1 MLCALKIKDTT
12 IFAGS
17 MKNHNSSSPYA
28 GYVRDNQ
35 YVLSLPRKRVNG
47 AKPSKEVGLSVRSL
61 FLSHLRELSR
71 CFIRLPYDYWYARKE
86 IYTTMCKKGAKKKFS
101 AIVIGNGPSQS
112 SLSSDEL
119 NHFKASGGDTI
130 VVNYWNLNKQIKG
143 HIPSYIVFSDP
154 ATFQGENGEELVDYL
169 KRNKEIQVV
178 MPANRF
184 SDTLAKKGIEN
195 RIFMYIDTEIK
206 MLRGISPCL
215 PRGYLSMTLYKA
227 LAWALHLGY
236 YKIGVIGMDNTYPRD
251 LYCDESNRVLNREV
265 HAGISDYAND
275 LSEVYPSVAAAVY
288 DIYRLF
294 KDLELFPNSSIY
306 NLDKY
311 SLTDRFKKVSFGDF
325 SQLN

>member
-1 MLCALKIKDTT
+1 
-12 IFAGS
+12 

-28 GYVRDNQ
+28 RYMRDNQ
-35 YVLSLPRKRVNG
+35 YVLSLPRERVNV
-47 AKPSKEVGLSVRSL
+47 AKPSKEVGLSLRSL
-61 FLSHLRELSR
+61 LLTHLRELSR

-86 IYTTMCKKGAKKKFS
+86 IYATMRKKGAKKKLS

-154 ATFQGENGEELVDYL
+154 DTFQGEYGEELVDYL
-169 KRNKEIQVV
+169 KSNKEIQVV

-184 SDTLAKKGIEN
+184 SDILVKKGIEN
-195 RIFMYIDTEIK
+195 RVFMFIDTEIK
-206 MLRGISPCL
+206 MFRGISPCL

-236 YKIGVIGMDNTYPRD
+236 HKIGVIGMDNTYPRD

-265 HAGISDYAND
+265 HAGMSDSVCD
-275 LSEVYPSVAAAVY
+275 LSEIYPSVAAAVY

-306 NLDKY
+306 NLDRY

-325 SQLN
+325 HQLYL